1 MFLGLYN
8 YLIFFFFN
16 VPYKESVKY
25 KLEDSFILWWMRVN
39 THCSHHVALLC
50 EHGIYCGVCPLKC
63 HLWLIYRHGNHN
75 FQLFCW
81 GLCTDFIWRR
91 CACLRNKNFIP
102 LRNCW
107 MWTCWCRS
115 LYQGHLIV
123 YKKKISWNNIIQ
135 VSKSNIPEAINR
147 VTEELTNLCPWS
159 PGSLSGSYLP
169 GGVPSRRWHPRL

>member
-1 MFLGLYN
+1 MRTLSNTFQFLHTKMNSLGFFCVLSII
-8 YLIFFFFN
+8 LLKIQIVTDVSGALQLPDFFFFN

-91 CACLRNKNFIP
+91 CACLGNKNFIP

-107 MWTCWCRS
+107 MWMCWCRS

-123 YKKKISWNNIIQ
+123 YKKK
-135 VSKSNIPEAINR
+135 
-147 VTEELTNLCPWS
+147 
-159 PGSLSGSYLP
+159 
-169 GGVPSRRWHPRL
+169 